1 MALSRALFTG
11 ISGLKGQTTKLDVIG
26 NNIANVNTIGFKKSR
41 VSFADL
47 FSDTLSSGN
56 GPTGSVGGTNPSQ
69 IGLGAATPKI
79 EQIMT
84 EGATTT
90 TGVATDLAIAGD
102 GFFVVGGSGSSNT
115 LFTRDGNF
123 KIDSNGDIVA
133 SGSSLRVKGWM
144 ASRDINGAFKVDTSK
159 ALGDLNINLNRK
171 QFAKATDRVDY
182 SSNLNSG
189 SGERHIGQAETFIN
203 FKDDSSEDPLKQK
216 TQKLSFTY
224 NKINGRVYTWSAN
237 DTTGNTVATG
247 RLEFNDFGEILKSVV
262 TPAGDTQVNYDFE
275 NTAYPDIFTTS
286 TSGKIDP
293 NNVGLNQPDQKADH
307 LFNPDA
313 PDFVALTGSARPDA
327 FSFTYDPDGK
337 HTPGKWLNPH
347 GVKNLDFASGNLA
360 SGGAGNVI
368 DPATGTPQTLVAGV
382 TKFSVKDININNSYK
397 NETTTP
403 KKTLENYV
411 GLVVNAGD
419 VPSPTG
425 QIRVE
430 VVPDT
435 SGPGTVTKMNV
446 RVFSES
452 YGDVPGSPS
461 EQLLGTMIGLD
472 RTLSD
477 IKISIPGRLS
487 FTMSKSDASAT
498 NPWVDS
504 ASGIAA
510 DGPSFVFNAQSGGS
524 LNPTDDSL
532 FYKNLLAG
540 YHDGPS
546 GPAKFEMRNIDA
558 SNSEYTGDLKVVFN
572 SPTSFQVIDDNQVV
586 RIAGS
591 LRDEEVDT
599 LVEFD
604 GISFV
609 IHREGISLTPKDL
622 DENGFFGVEMFM
634 QGFTSAEGK
643 ASPITVNIPTPSEI
657 SARTGQITKSETAID
672 YNLGLSK
679 ATPVARKNL
688 GALNAA
694 FVELDA
700 TFPTSTVT
708 VDTTKA
714 QSNAVGT
721 YRVEF
726 GFRTDHSALGGY
738 DAFRPHDDPNIASVG
753 DNLNNQVL
761 KVYING
767 SASPSYE
774 IDLNPL
780 DDATGSPLGNVAADG
795 VTPLNNSDFN
805 PEYNFFAEMQ
815 SYDPNLGAPSVPS
828 PTINHMYDKVRRQV
842 QLPNGVVLN
851 LSNIDQ
857 AGKVGRNAG
866 SYTSGTA
873 NFMLGD
879 SYTFDVTSTKKA
891 GLKEIGTYSATYERG
906 ERHSTNIEVFDSL
919 GGSHILTTTFEHV
932 DKNLGEWAYF
942 ISLDSDDSL
951 VQDFLF
957 NPPPGFRI
965 DDPKNPTDEEI
976 RQANDYIINKGRQGK
991 MFFTEEGKIDL
1002 FNSSIPNVSFKPA
1015 DAEALDVKLDM
1026 NFVTQFEAEFGTAA
1040 RFRTGNAMGLL
1051 DSFSIDPSGE
1061 LVGSFSNGNK
1071 AAIGQ
1076 IAIASFNNPAGLIKG
1091 GNNTY
1096 NVTSNSGI
1104 ARIGKA
1110 GNDDRGLLS
1119 SGVLEGS
1126 NVDLTEEFTEL
1137 IVTQRSF
1144 SANGRIIT
1152 TSDEFLQEI
1161 LQLKR

>member
-56 GPTGSVGGTNPSQ
+56 GPTGTVGGTNPSQ

-90 TGVATDLAIAGD
+90 TGVATDLSIAGD
-102 GFFVVGGSGSSNT
+102 GFFVVGGSGNSNK

-133 SGSSLRVKGWM
+133 NGSSLRVKGWM

-247 RLEFNDFGEILKSVV
+247 RLEFNDFGEILKSIV

-275 NTAYPDIFTTS
+275 SEAYPDIFSTS
-286 TSGKIDP
+286 SSGKIDP
-293 NNVGLNQPDQKADH
+293 NLTGFNSPDLKADH
-307 LFNPDA
+307 LFNPEA
-313 PDFVALTGSARPDA
+313 PDFVALTGSARPEA

-368 DPATGTPQTLVAGV
+368 DPQTGAPQTLIAGV
-382 TKFSVKDININNSYK
+382 TKFSLKDININNSF
-397 NETTTP
+397 NN
-403 KKTLENYV
+403 KKANTTLENYAGLALNV
-411 GLVVNAGD
+411 GD
-419 VPSPTG
+419 PTSFTG
-425 QIRVE
+425 QLRVE
-430 VVPDT
+430 VIPDT
-435 SGPGTVTKMNV
+435 STNPVDPTKMNV
-446 RVFSES
+446 QVWSEE
-452 YGDVPGSPS
+452 YGGVPGGPN

-472 RTLSD
+472 RTTPD
-477 IKISIPGRLS
+477 IKVSIPGRVS
-487 FTMSKSDASAT
+487 FTMSKSDASTA

-504 ASGIAA
+504 AAGLAA
-510 DGPSFVFNAQSGGS
+510 DGPSFVFNGQSSGS

-546 GPAKFEMRNIDA
+546 GPAKFELRNIDA

-609 IHREGISLTPKDL
+609 VHREGIALTPKDL
-622 DENGFFGVEMFM
+622 DENGFFGVEVFM
-634 QGFTSAEGK
+634 QGFTASEGK
-643 ASPITVNIPTPSEI
+643 ASPVTVNIPTPSEI
-657 SARTGQITKSETAID
+657 SARTGQITRSETDID
-672 YNLGLSK
+672 YNLGLAK

-688 GALNAA
+688 ATLNAA
-694 FVELDA
+694 LAPLDS

-708 VDTTKA
+708 VDSTRA

-721 YRVEF
+721 YRIEF
-726 GFRTDHSALGGY
+726 GFRTDHSGTVGY
-738 DAFRPHDDPNIASVG
+738 DPFRPHDDPNIASTG
-753 DNLNNQVL
+753 DNLGNQVL

-774 IDLNPL
+774 VDLNPL
-780 DDATGSPLGNVAADG
+780 DDAAGISQGNTAADL

-815 SYDPNLGAPSVPS
+815 SYDPNLGAPSVPAGS
-828 PTINHMYDKVRRQV
+828 INNMYDKVRRQI
-842 QLPNGVVLN
+842 QLPNGVVINIAN
-851 LSNIDQ
+851 LDQ
-857 AGKVGRNAG
+857 AGKVGRNASSYQSG
-866 SYTSGTA
+866 SA

-879 SYTFDVTSTKKA
+879 SYTFDITNVKKA
-891 GLKEIGTYSATYERG
+891 GLSEIGTYSATYERG
-906 ERHSTNIEVFDSL
+906 EQHSTNIEVFDSL

-965 DDPKNPTDEEI
+965 NDPKNPTDEEI

-1015 DAEALDVKLDM
+1015 DAEELDVKLDM

-1110 GNDDRGLLS
+1110 GADDRGLLS